1 MPFKCTV
8 TQKLVQ
14 YTRSQA
20 VTPNVDDCLAMG
32 KIRNR
37 PLRIPKGKNE
47 VCDVRCRSSA
57 FWLQLLRAAMIM
69 STTPPSAQRSS
80 STVDTDLAQ
89 VSTQVAEQPQ
99 MARSIS
105 STLREIRRQRETRL
119 ERRQATK
126 VRRQV
131 AVSLILVFA
140 LTPNVVG
147 LVIYSSLGSRSCYA
161 GYEQQV
167 TSLDLEAPRPAFDVS
182 FGWLTIGG
190 LTIQLAIYVVLALC
204 TFGFNEPKDGDFSY
218 GCCTTYVLGLAV
230 FVAVANWFYFGLF
243 IASVTLIYSFP
254 FERSTFNMLVKNAQ
268 VLVSDTSCANETWTS
283 PMDLPSHAMLDTVLA
298 VAGKTCEDTWMRGTT
313 SDGCLQLFNGAI
325 EVLDTSTSWCG
336 GGWGRPSCDHADPC
350 VYLWKACDADL
361 YPAACGL
368 AIFWAVVALPF
379 VVLYCILACYPS
391 RDP

>member
-1 MPFKCTV
+1 M
-8 TQKLVQ
+8 
-14 YTRSQA
+14 
-20 VTPNVDDCLAMG
+20 
-32 KIRNR
+32 
-37 PLRIPKGKNE
+37 
-47 VCDVRCRSSA
+47 
-57 FWLQLLRAAMIM
+57 M

-89 VSTQVAEQPQ
+89 VTPQAAKPPQ

-105 STLREIRRQRETRL
+105 STLREIRRKRETRL
-119 ERRQATK
+119 ERRRATK
-126 VRRQV
+126 VRRHV

-140 LTPNVVG
+140 LTPHVAG
-147 LVIYSSLGSRSCYA
+147 LVIYSSLGSRSCNA
-161 GYEQQV
+161 GYVQQV
-167 TSLDLEAPRPAFDVS
+167 TSGLAFDVS

-190 LTIQLAIYVVLALC
+190 LTIQLAFYVVLALC
-204 TFGFNEPKDGDFSY
+204 AFDSNEPKDGKCSY
-218 GCCTTYVLGLAV
+218 GCCAMYALGLAA
-230 FVAVANWFYFGLF
+230 FVAVGNWFFFGLV
-243 IASVTLIYSFP
+243 IASVTLIGSFP

-298 VAGKTCEDTWMRGTT
+298 MAGKTCEDTWMRGAT

-379 VVLYCILACYPS
+379 VVLYCILACSPS
-391 RDP
+391 RDGSI

>member
-1 MPFKCTV
+1 MRSV
-8 TQKLVQ
+8 TDVPGALQILRV
-14 YTRSQA
+14 
-20 VTPNVDDCLAMG
+20 LAAA
-32 KIRNR
+32 
-37 PLRIPKGKNE
+37 P
-47 VCDVRCRSSA
+47 
-57 FWLQLLRAAMIM
+57 LRAAMM

-89 VSTQVAEQPQ
+89 VTPQVAKPPQ

-119 ERRQATK
+119 ERRNATK
-126 VRRQV
+126 VRRHV

-140 LTPNVVG
+140 LTPNVFG

-161 GYEQQV
+161 GYVQQV
-167 TSLDLEAPRPAFDVS
+167 TDGQAFDVS

-190 LTIQLAIYVVLALC
+190 LAIQLAIYVVLALC
-204 TFGFNEPKDGDFSY
+204 TFGFNEPKKDGDFSY
-218 GCCTTYVLGLAV
+218 GCCTTFVLTLAV
-230 FVAVANWFYFGLF
+230 FAAVANWFWFGLF
-243 IASVTLIYSFP
+243 IASVTLIWSFP

-313 SDGCLQLFNGAI
+313 SDGCLQLLGHGAI

-336 GGWGRPSCDHADPC
+336 GGWGRPSCDNVDPC
-350 VYLWKACDADL
+350 VYLWNACDADL

-368 AIFWAVVALPF
+368 AIFWAFVALPF
-379 VVLYCILACYPS
+379 VVLYCILACKPS
-391 RDP
+391 RDGT